1 MTGRFLFPD
10 GRPLSGQVVF
20 RAPALIT
27 FGAYDVILGGPVMV
41 PLDATG
47 AFEVELPA
55 TDAPGMNPSSWSY
68 SVAEQLAGVSM
79 NRVYQVLLPAN
90 TPEVDLADIAPT
102 DPSTPNYVAV
112 RGDSAYEVAVKA
124 GYVGTVAQWL
134 ASLIGPAGAAGA
146 PGATGATGAPG
157 ATGATGQQGPKGDQ
171 GAAGAP
177 GVVQSVNGIS
187 AAAVVLAAADV
198 GAVAT
203 TALGAASGVATL
215 GTDGI
220 LTSAQRPTYTAAQV
234 GAIATGTAVL
244 LTGAQTVSGNKTFSG
259 NVIIQGVGQTQAV
272 AKAADTSRTSTAT
285 VAADPHLT
293 LPVVASAT
301 YIVEAVVVWTN
312 GGGGFRASWTAP
324 SGATMVWT
332 DNDGGGSSALGT
344 DLTFSVTTGTTFQGA
359 LIVGTTAGSLTLRW
373 AQNSSNTGATV
384 LLAGCYLKLER
395 VA

>member
-1 MTGRFLFPD
+1 MTGRFLSPD
-10 GRPLSGQVVF
+10 SRPLSGQVVF

-47 AFEVELPA
+47 AFSVTLPA

-68 SVAEQLAGVSM
+68 TVAEQLAGVSM

-90 TPEVDLADIAPT
+90 APEVDLADIAPT
-102 DPSTPNYVAV
+102 DPSTPTYVAV

-134 ASLIGPAGAAGA
+134 ASLIGAAGAA
-146 PGATGATGAPG
+146 GATGATGATGALG
-157 ATGATGQQGPKGDQ
+157 ATGAAGATGQQGPKGDQ
-171 GAAGAP
+171 GAA

-220 LTSAQRPTYTAAQV
+220 LTSAQRPTYAAAQV

-244 LTGAQTVSGNKTFSG
+244 LTGAQTVAGNKTFSG
-259 NVIIQGVGQTQAV
+259 NVIVQGVGQTQAV
-272 AKAADTSRTSTAT
+272 TKSADTSRTSTAT
-285 VAADPHLT
+285 VAADTHLT

-301 YIVEAVVVWTN
+301 YIVEAVLVWTN

-332 DNDGGGSSALGT
+332 DNDGGGASALGT

-359 LIVGTTAGSLTLRW
+359 LIVSTTAGSLTLRW
-373 AQNSSNTGATV
+373 AQNSSNTAATV